1 MGAGGI
7 IIIRNL
13 KSALSVG
20 CNAKGSV
27 KLWQALIVTHALC
40 ALAGAIVHSIV

>member
-27 KLWQALIVTHALC
+27 KLWHVLMLTHAI
-40 ALAGAIVHSIV
+40 AWAMGKFM